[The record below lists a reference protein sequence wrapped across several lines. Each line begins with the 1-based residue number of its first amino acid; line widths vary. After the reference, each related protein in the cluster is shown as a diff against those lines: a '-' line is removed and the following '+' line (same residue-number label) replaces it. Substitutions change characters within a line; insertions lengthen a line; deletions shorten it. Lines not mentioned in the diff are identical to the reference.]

1 MNSDY
6 FVVVVVVVDCFVVV
20 LVDQAVE
27 STDETRS
34 GSVRYSRRKRRETR
48 ERKLTTIGF
57 GQLIEDDPKMRNF
70 SVS

>member
-6 FVVVVVVVDCFVVV
+6 FVVVVVVDCFVVV

-34 GSVRYSRRKRRETR
+34 GSVRYSRRKRRKR
-48 ERKLTTIGF
+48 EKRKLTTIGF
-57 GQLIEDDPKMRNF
+57 GQLFEKEN
-70 SVS
+70 